1 MHSCHHRH
9 LSLVALT
16 VTIIGLSGCSR
27 AFYRSQA
34 DREVAC
40 IVNQTSH
47 GTESV
52 IPNLSIMPHPQSRM
66 FSPGSPDCPPMPP
79 DDPVS
84 HRYMKCVDGKRGWPR
99 WDKYGH
105 TPDVQN
111 PKWRSY
117 LPCDKRGVLVLD
129 RRAAVQ
135 VSLLESREYQRQL
148 ENLYLSALDV
158 TFQRFRFDVQFFGGN
173 DTFFTADGPDRSGS
187 GISSSVLRTD
197 TDLQLRRLSATGRE
211 LVVGIA
217 NSLVWQFAG
226 PDDYRGSTLLD
237 FSLVQPLLRAGG
249 RAVVLE
255 RLTEAERALLANIR
269 QMQRFRRAF
278 FIQVIAGGG
287 NVSGVLRG
295 GVAVGSL
302 SAGPTATV
310 GGLFTLLSQQ
320 IQIRN
325 RQANIAGLRDTLNR
339 LEAFYGAERVSRLQV
354 DQSRQGLYT
363 SQTQLLRLLVDNQ
376 DRLDAYKIQLGMP
389 PDIEVRIDDKLL
401 DKFNFVTPKMTD
413 TRDAAALLMA
423 EMREVLP
430 QKAENGK
437 KPLPIV
443 IESPVAKSK
452 AAADS
457 SKSGDFAKQLAA
469 ICSQSRQRLQETHG
483 DYEKLM
489 RVLPQRRR
497 HLAMLSKR
505 PQVSD
510 GDVDPG
516 VCSVRALDDRVVIL
530 RQDFID
536 GTDSDLPLEKR
547 LDDTL
552 SRLEQLACKP
562 LPVSEKL
569 VEGVELLSG
578 ELLELSLVQAR
589 ARLDAATLQAVDLSP
604 RQALQIART
613 HRRDWKNARAA
624 LVDVWRRI
632 EVRANELESDL
643 DIVFSGDMT
652 TKDEHPLRFRGTTG
666 RLRVGLEF
674 DAPLTRLVERNDY
687 REALINYQQARRGYY
702 AYEDRISQNL
712 RATLRVMS
720 QDQLDFEIRRTAV
733 HIAVDQ
739 VNQAWLALNEPPR
752 PGEQGGSNLG
762 PTAARDLVNALSGLL
777 SAQDTILDIWVENE
791 SRRMTLDLNLGTM
804 RLDDCGMWID
814 PAEFPF
820 GGEETSEDGVGMA
833 DDFDAVGGSDGDDS
847 NESGR
852 LPNDWLF
859 PSPPLDDAPEEVPP
873 PKPLVEKV

>member
-1 MHSCHHRH
+1 MQSCHGRH
-9 LSLVALT
+9 ISLVALT
-16 VTIIGLSGCSR
+16 AIIIGLSGCSR
-27 AFYRSQA
+27 AFYRVQA

-52 IPNLSIMPHPQSRM
+52 IPNLTIMPHPQSRM
-66 FSPGSPDCPPMPP
+66 FSPGPPDCPPMPP

-84 HRYMKCVDGKRGWPR
+84 HRYMRCVDGKRGWPY
-99 WDKYGH
+99 WDMYGK
-105 TPDVQN
+105 TPYVQN

-129 RRAAVQ
+129 RQAAVQ
-135 VSLLESREYQRQL
+135 VALLESREYQREL

-158 TFQRFRFDVQFFGGN
+158 TFQRFRFDTQFFGGN

-187 GISSSVLRTD
+187 GFSSSELRTD
-197 TDLQLRRLSATGRE
+197 TDLQLRKLSATGGE
-211 LVVGIA
+211 LVVGVA

-226 PDDYRGSTLLD
+226 PDDYSGSTLLD
-237 FSLVQPLLRAGG
+237 FSLIQPLLRAGG

-255 RLTEAERALLANIR
+255 RLTDAERALLANIR

-278 FIQVIAGGG
+278 FIQVVAGGG

-295 GVAVGSL
+295 GVAVGAL

-325 RQANIAGLRDTLNR
+325 RRANIAGLRDSLDR

-376 DRLDAYKIQLGMP
+376 DRLDAYKIQLGLP
-389 PDIEVRIDDKLL
+389 PDLEVRIDDKLL

-413 TRDAAALLMA
+413 TRDAVALLLA
-423 EMREVLP
+423 EMREALP
-430 QKAENGK
+430 EKVENG
-437 KPLPIV
+437 
-443 IESPVAKSK
+443 ERSK
-452 AAADS
+452 DAVKQA
-457 SKSGDFAKQLAA
+457 DFAKQLAE
-469 ICSQSRQRLQETHG
+469 ICRQSRKRLQETHG

-489 RVLPQRRR
+489 QVLPQRRR
-497 HLAMLSKR
+497 HLQMLSKR
-505 PQVSD
+505 PEVLD

-516 VCSVRALDDRVVIL
+516 ACSVAALDARVVTQ
-530 RQDFID
+530 RQDFLD
-536 GTDSDLPLEKR
+536 GTDTDLPLHKR
-547 LDDTL
+547 LDETL
-552 SRLEQLACKP
+552 ARLEQLARKP

-569 VEGVELLSG
+569 IEQVELLSG

-589 ARLDAATLQAVDLSP
+589 ARLDAATLRAVDLSP
-604 RQALQIART
+604 QQALDIART

-624 LVDVWRRI
+624 LVNVWRQI
-632 EVRANELESDL
+632 EVRANELESGL

-687 REALINYQQARRGYY
+687 REALINYQQAQRSYY
-702 AYEDRISQNL
+702 AFEDRVSQNL
-712 RATLRVMS
+712 RVTLRVMS

-739 VNQAWLALNEPPR
+739 VNQAWLALGEPPR
-752 PGEQGGSNLG
+752 PGEQGLSNLG
-762 PTAARDLVNALSGLL
+762 PTTARDLVTALSGLL
-777 SAQDTILDIWVENE
+777 ASQDTILDIWVLNE

-820 GGEETSEDGVGMA
+820 GAEGKDED
-833 DDFDAVGGSDGDDS
+833 DAEGPNGDGPQPDH
-847 NESGR
+847 
-852 LPNDWLF
+852 
-859 PSPPLDDAPEEVPP
+859 APEEVPP
-873 PKPLVEKV
+873 PVPLAKGV